1 MIQNSDLVWG
11 MKAALTEA
19 QAIHGQGLQSIGQED
34 LMILLDIIAAGI
46 IEAFKKTHP
55 EGWPGVVPPQSGR

>member
-1 MIQNSDLVWG
+1 MIQKGDLVQA
-11 MKAALTEA
+11 MTAALTEA
-19 QAIHGQGLQSIGQED
+19 QGMYGQGLQSISQED

-55 EGWPGVVPPQSGR
+55 EAWTGVVPPQGGR